1 MFNGFNFLIN
11 NFTKLPMIRAIPL
24 ILLTIFIYPLSVVI
38 LVLLKLF
45 TIITI
50 LFKKVFRNA

>member
-11 NFTKLPMIRAIPL
+11 NFIKLPVIRSVPL
-24 ILLTIFIYPLSVVI
+24 IFLTIFIYPLSVVI
-38 LVLLKLF
+38 LLLLKLF
-45 TIITI
+45 TIITV